1 MLELIMSHLVHNK
14 GFKDDI
20 LKQRKKKKEKRKKKK
35 EKKRLQTLALV
46 SRIESPN
53 DFHRL
58 ENKKSVIVV

>member
-20 LKQRKKKKEKRKKKK
+20 LKKRRKRKKKKK
-35 EKKRLQTLALV
+35 EKKTRLQTLALV

>member
-35 EKKRLQTLALV
+35 KGYKLWLWYQG
-46 SRIESPN
+46 
-53 DFHRL
+53 
-58 ENKKSVIVV
+58 

>member
-20 LKQRKKKKEKRKKKK
+20 LKKRRKRKKKEKRKKKT
-35 EKKRLQTLALV
+35 RLQTLALV

>member
-1 MLELIMSHLVHNK
+1 MSHLVHNK

-20 LKQRKKKKEKRKKKK
+20 LKKRRKRKKKKK
-35 EKKRLQTLALV
+35 EKKTRLQTLALV